1 MNEQLLFFSRFCAV
15 AVNIR
20 MVVTDAVP
28 LITLAVARSLD
39 YLLYPEQP
47 VLIPD
52 AVFHEA
58 TAAAGKLGTQEI
70 IDWYRT
76 RIDAVRIEPTD
87 IFQREMSFLE
97 LQGGR
102 LARDVG
108 ERAALELIR
117 AYPLRPDERAPL
129 LVMTVMER
137 SLFVPQCV
145 HGSLDRLCFFAVRR
159 QAGN

>member
-1 MNEQLLFFSRFCAV
+1 MPF
-15 AVNIR
+15 
-20 MVVTDAVP
+20 
-28 LITLAVARSLD
+28 
-39 YLLYPEQP
+39 
-47 VLIPD
+47 
-52 AVFHEA
+52 
-58 TAAAGKLGTQEI
+58 G
-70 IDWYRT
+70 
-76 RIDAVRIEPTD
+76 

>member
-39 YLLYPEQP
+39 YLLYPELP

-58 TAAAGKLGTQEI
+58 TAAAGKLGAQEI
-70 IDWYRT
+70 IDWYR
-76 RIDAVRIEPTD
+76 VRIEPTE

-97 LQGGR
+97 LQGRR

-129 LVMTVMER
+129 LVMTIMER

-145 HGSLDRLCFFAVRR
+145 HGTLDRLCFFAVRR
-159 QAGN
+159 QAGK